1 MIELISNYEN
11 AVNAIVDEFKKK
23 QEIKSSEG
31 YWIGKEIGGVYDFGD
46 TMTFDFR
53 DILTDI
59 KTNAEKDEI
68 FKWQEYNLRIWSLNN
83 MVGGMF
89 LQEINY
95 SNWLKGC
102 PRLSSD
108 ELDKVEAKYKKLV
121 EEIAALGKTTT
132 ENNVK
137 SCMK

>member
-1 MIELISNYEN
+1 MIDLIGNYED
-11 AVNAIVDEFKKK
+11 AVNAIVAEFKKK
-23 QEIKSSEG
+23 QNIVSSEG
-31 YWIGKEIGGVYDFGD
+31 YWIGKETGGVYDFGD

-68 FKWQEYNLRIWSLNN
+68 LKWQEYNLRIWSINN

-89 LQEINY
+89 LQEVNY

-121 EEIAALGKTTT
+121 DEVAALGKTTM
-132 ENNVK
+132 ENNANNG
-137 SCMK
+137 MK